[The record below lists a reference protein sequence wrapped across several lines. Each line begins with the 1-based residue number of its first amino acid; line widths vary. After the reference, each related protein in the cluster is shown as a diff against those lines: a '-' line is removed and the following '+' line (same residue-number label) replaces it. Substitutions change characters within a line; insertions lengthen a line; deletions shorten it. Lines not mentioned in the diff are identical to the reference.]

1 MNNKNLFVIL
11 ALMSLCTMTL
21 SACGDSSDEN
31 NMPETT
37 AAVNNYVK
45 QDTDTVVTGEV
56 TKITGNKVTLALGT
70 LSKTED
76 PADEGG
82 EPPVMGKGEM
92 PDMSGEFPDT
102 AEGEMPSFGGGRHDS
117 ANGEK
122 PDFSGERPDMA
133 EGGSRDFAKGRR
145 SAASVEKSGENAEY
159 IIPVGMPIDGLSGR
173 SSDYSGIS
181 AGTVLTL
188 TVNADGVVCAASA
201 E

>member
-1 MNNKNLFVIL
+1 MNKKNLFVIL
-11 ALMSLCTMTL
+11 AFMSLCTMTL

-31 NMPETT
+31 NMPENT

-76 PADEGG
+76 TVDEGR
-82 EPPVMGKGEM
+82 EPPVMGN
-92 PDMSGEFPDT
+92 
-102 AEGEMPSFGGGRHDS
+102 GEMPSFGSGRPDM